1 MRMVDLIEKKRDGG
15 ILSKEEIDFIIE
27 NYTTGVLPD
36 YQMSALAMAIF
47 YKGMTDEEATNLA
60 LAMLRSGDEMDL
72 SSISGIK
79 VDKHSTGG
87 VGDKTSLVLAPIVAA
102 LGINFAKMSGRGLG
116 HTGGT
121 IDKLESIPNFNVAIP
136 TEQFIEQVK
145 RCHLALVGQTGNLTP
160 ADKKLYALRD
170 VTATVDSLPL
180 IAASIMSKKLASGA
194 NVICLDVKV
203 GAGAFMKTIE
213 DAEKLAELM
222 VQIGTKTGRKMTA
235 ILTDMDEPLGCTVG
249 NSLEVKE
256 AIETLRGNGPKDL
269 EELCV
274 EISGYLIMDAGYAKT
289 LEEGRVLAYEQIRN
303 GKALEKLVE
312 MVREQG
318 GDAEYILDPS
328 RFAVA
333 KEMIPVYAK
342 TSGYVHY
349 INASEIGIA
358 SMTLGGGRETMKDTI
373 DMAVG
378 IVLEK
383 KIGDQVK
390 EGDVLAYVHSN
401 GKRTEEAVQKVF
413 HAYQIT
419 QEERKKEIILQV
431 IRP

>member
-15 ILSKEEIDFIIE
+15 VLSKEEIDFIIE

-72 SSISGIK
+72 SSIPGIK

-203 GAGAFMKTIE
+203 GAGAFMKTMG

-235 ILTDMDEPLGCTVG
+235 ILTDMDEPLGRTVG
-249 NSLEVKE
+249 NALEVKE

-269 EELCV
+269 EDLCI

-289 LEEGRVLAYEQIRN
+289 LEEGRARAYEQIRN

-318 GDAEYILDPS
+318 GNAEYILDPS

-333 KEMIPVYAK
+333 KEIIPVHAK
-342 TSGYVHY
+342 KAGYVHY

-358 SMTLGGGRETMKDTI
+358 SMTLGGGRETMQDTI

-378 IVLEK
+378 VVLEK

-390 EGDVLAYVHSN
+390 VGDVLAYIHSN

-413 HAYQIT
+413 DAYEIT